1 MGINNKLIIRQIM
14 QEQDYG
20 WLLEGCHT
28 ISVVAR
34 AYAPSEHSI
43 SSTRSFR
50 RTLKRYSRLYSELLD
65 AEYTDSTSVMTPL
78 QISILVRHWGLP
90 VQARIEAGKIKKN
103 KCQQDI
109 F

>member
-1 MGINNKLIIRQIM
+1 MMK
-14 QEQDYG
+14 EQDYN

-50 RTLKRYSRLYSELLD
+50 RTLKRYPILYSELLD

-90 VQARIEAGKIKKN
+90 ALARTEAEKSKKGT
-103 KCQQDI
+103 C
-109 F
+109 

>member
-1 MGINNKLIIRQIM
+1 M
-14 QEQDYG
+14 QEQDYN

-28 ISVVAR
+28 TSVVAR
-34 AYAPSEHSI
+34 AYAPSENSI

-50 RTLKRYSRLYSELLD
+50 RTLKRYPILYSELLD

-78 QISILVRHWGLP
+78 QISILVHHWGNPGL
-90 VQARIEAGKIKKN
+90 ARTEAGKTKN
-103 KCQQDI
+103 NKRQQDI

>member
-1 MGINNKLIIRQIM
+1 M
-14 QEQDYG
+14 QEQDYS

-28 ISVVAR
+28 TAVVAR

-50 RTLKRYSRLYSELLD
+50 RTLKRYPVLYSELLD
-65 AEYTDSTSVMTPL
+65 AEYTDSTSVMTPR
-78 QISILVRHWGLP
+78 QISILVHHWGNP
-90 VQARIEAGKIKKN
+90 GQARAEAEKIKQN
-103 KCQQDI
+103 KRQQDI

>member
-1 MGINNKLIIRQIM
+1 MK
-14 QEQDYG
+14 EQDYN

-50 RTLKRYSRLYSELLD
+50 RTLKRYPMLYSELLNV
-65 AEYTDSTSVMTPL
+65 EYTDSTSVMTPF
-78 QISILVRHWGLP
+78 QISIIVRHWGLP
-90 VQARIEAGKIKKN
+90 AQARTEVEKVQKN
-103 KCQQDI
+103 K
-109 F
+109 